1 MSEQDEYTG
10 SGERTVLSAL
20 NTWELHVAVGVRR
33 TQHDKWVRFGNRL
46 DQKDRRISYQ
56 DQNKSK
62 LETGRFTKIQCCVE

>member
-1 MSEQDEYTG
+1 M
-10 SGERTVLSAL
+10 LSAL

-62 LETGRFTKIQCCVE
+62 LETGRFTKIQCCVEKGRPNLHVQISPAN